1 MSHDRELLW
10 RSADGRQVKIKD
22 MAIGHLVNV
31 INWVT
36 DNKNSYPADVR
47 PLMEAE
53 VEYRQLTLFAEGK
66 AYPQLVKGRWVLI
79 DPVTGKK
86 GIIPP
91 PKEYLDKVKNNVA
104 YQEMSKNTQIIRTRR
119 RITA

>member
-1 MSHDRELLW
+1 MSHDREVTW
-10 RSADGRQVKIKD
+10 RSADGRQVKVKD
-22 MAIGHLVNV
+22 MDIGHLVNV

-36 DNKNSYPADVR
+36 DNKDSYPASVR
-47 PLMEAE
+47 VQMEAE
-53 VEYRQLTLFAEGK
+53 AEYRQLTLFAEGK

-91 PKEYLDKVKNNVA
+91 PKEYRDKVKNNIA
-104 YQEMSKNTQIIRTRR
+104 YQEMSKNTQIIRAKRR
-119 RITA
+119 NTA